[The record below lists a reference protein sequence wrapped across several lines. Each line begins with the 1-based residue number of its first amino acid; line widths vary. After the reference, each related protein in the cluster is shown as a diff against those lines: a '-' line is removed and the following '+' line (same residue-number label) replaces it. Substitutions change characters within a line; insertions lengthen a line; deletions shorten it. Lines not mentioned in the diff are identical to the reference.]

1 MLSWSGAH
9 PEAHLAPDT
18 RLSTAPGSGEF
29 KLWSNLTLTNQK
41 PCVFFLS
48 FFLSFLL
55 ICFMFFFCFF
65 KLLSFFLKKNPSV
78 VGPGTPIPRPPQALQ
93 KGGEEVC
100 SVCQRRAN
108 VSAIM
113 SPPSSPLCPREKG
126 GGRGGVSR
134 LDTQS
139 DSLHCIVADYCVM
152 TNCCP
157 EGCFPVN

>member
-1 MLSWSGAH
+1 MVISCVFSWFWRWAGRALIQRPISLQA
-9 PEAHLAPDT
+9 PESSNCDRT
-18 RLSTAPGSGEF
+18 W
-29 KLWSNLTLTNQK
+29 LWRIRSL
-41 PCVFFLS
+41 VFFFLS
-48 FFLSFLL
+48 FFCFFL
-55 ICFMFFFCFF
+55 FVFCFF
-65 KLLSFFLKKNPSV
+65 LFFYFFKNPSV
-78 VGPGTPIPRPPQALQ
+78 IGPGTPIPRPPQALQ

-113 SPPSSPLCPREKG
+113 SPPLSPLCPREKG

-139 DSLHCIVADYCVM
+139 DSLPCIVADYCVM